1 MAESKDES
9 EINLSVAEI
18 NGDDDAMESIINSI
32 KNVPSLDDNKNKNP
46 IVNDFSQPSSS
57 VTAVNYNSKKVSTIN
72 QATGAIQNSPLTFSE
87 ILSDP
92 PTPISQQSSL
102 PNVKQET
109 LNVPASLAE
118 R

>member
-1 MAESKDES
+1 
-9 EINLSVAEI
+9 
-18 NGDDDAMESIINSI
+18 
-32 KNVPSLDDNKNKNP
+32 
-46 IVNDFSQPSSS
+46 SQPSSS
-57 VTAVNYNSKKVSTIN
+57 VTAVNHNSKKVSTIN
-72 QATGAIQNSPLTFSE
+72 QATGAIQNTPLTFSK

-92 PTPISQQSSL
+92 PTPFSQQSSL